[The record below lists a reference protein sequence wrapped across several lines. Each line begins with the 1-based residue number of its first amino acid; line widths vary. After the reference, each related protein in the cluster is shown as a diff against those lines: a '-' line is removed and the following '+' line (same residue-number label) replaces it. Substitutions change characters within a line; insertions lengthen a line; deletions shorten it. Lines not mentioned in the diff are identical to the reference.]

1 MLRPL
6 VQDVPRHFEAPAVSR
21 EGQLR
26 QLFHDYYRP
35 VFYYF
40 ASQELAPEECR
51 DLTQETF
58 VNAHRGIDDYR
69 QEASVKTWLFRIARN
84 VLLNRRRE
92 LAAAKR
98 QRPEVSLDDA
108 EDQSGVDPPDS
119 ASLGPEGRLLQ
130 AEQVALVRDALARL
144 PPQRRRCLILRLEDL
159 KYREI
164 GDLLGISL
172 QAVRSHLFQARE
184 QLRDL
189 LGDYFNDRDLSGED
203 L

>member
-1 MLRPL
+1 MLPPP
-6 VQDVPRHFEAPAVSR
+6 VQDVSRHLEAPAVSHEELFCR
-21 EGQLR
+21 
-26 QLFHDYYRP
+26 LFHDYYRP

-40 ASQELAPEECR
+40 ASRKLAPEECR
-51 DLTQETF
+51 DLTQEAF
-58 VNAHRGIDDYR
+58 ANAHRGIGDYR
-69 QEASVKTWLFRIARN
+69 EEASVKTWLFRIAKN

-98 QRPEVSLDDA
+98 QRAEVSLDA
-108 EDQSGVDPPDS
+108 EDQAPLDPPDS
-119 ASLGPEGRLLQ
+119 ESLGPEGRLLQ
-130 AEQVALVRDALARL
+130 AEQVALVRDALASL
-144 PPQRRRCLILRLEDL
+144 PPQRRRCLILRLDGL

-164 GDLLGISL
+164 ADLLDISL